1 MSALQPPELIVDLFA
16 GGGGAS
22 QGIYQATGRHPDIA
36 INHDPVAVAVH
47 KRNHPG
53 TLHYCESIWK
63 VRPEDACGVRPVGL
77 LWASPDCRHF
87 SRAAGGRPKW
97 KSVRSLP
104 GVVLTWAKRVQPRVI
119 VVENVR
125 EMLGW
130 GPLLEDGTPCPRRIG
145 LSFKTWAGRLR
156 GLGYRVEWRE
166 LCAADFGA
174 PTIRTRLVIV
184 AARDDAPIRWPVPTH
199 SRAPSLLEHP
209 WRTAAECIDWA
220 LPARSIFDRPRP
232 LKEAT
237 LRRIAEGV
245 VRFVVKAERPY
256 FVDRAVGSHLVPVTH
271 SSDRSFGRDIHAPAP
286 TITTAKGGEHALIAA
301 FLAQHNGGVVG
312 RPAAAPISTITTQG
326 SQQQLVETALSET
339 DRAGAGRVA
348 AFLIHYY
355 GSGGQHGS
363 LSCPLGAITTKERFA
378 LVTVHGVP
386 TPITDI
392 RMRMLA
398 PQELSSA
405 QGFPAEYDLTDGGRL
420 NKVDQ
425 IRLIGNSVCPAM
437 AEAVVR
443 AQFNA
448 APAAAQPEVLAA

>member
-1 MSALQPPELIVDLFA
+1 MQPLLPGELIVDLFA

-47 KRNHPG
+47 KRNHPD

-63 VRPEDACGVRPVGL
+63 VRPEDACGARSVGL

-104 GVVLTWAKRVQPRVI
+104 GVVLTWATRVRPRVI

-130 GPLLEDGTPCPRRIG
+130 GPLLDDGTPCPRRIG

-184 AARDDAPIRWPVPTH
+184 AARDGAPVRWPAATH

-209 WRTAAECIDWA
+209 WRTAAECIDWS
-220 LPARSIFDRPRP
+220 LPARSIFERPRP

-237 LRRIAEGV
+237 LRRVAEGV
-245 VRFVVKAERPY
+245 VRYVLKPERPY
-256 FVDRAVGSHLVPVTH
+256 IVQGGGAAHLIPITHQGRNRGSSLKSPLPTLTCANRGEQALVV
-271 SSDRSFGRDIHAPAP
+271 
-286 TITTAKGGEHALIAA
+286 A
-301 FLAQHNGGVVG
+301 FMAQHNGGVIG
-312 RPAAAPISTITTQG
+312 RPMSEPISTLTTHAC
-326 SQQQLVETALSET
+326 QQQLVEATLSDA
-339 DRAGAGRVA
+339 DRAGAERVA
-348 AFLIHYY
+348 AFLVHYY

-363 LSCPLGAITTKERFA
+363 LAAPLGTISTRDRFA

-398 PQELSSA
+398 PHELARA
-405 QGFPAEYDLTDGGRL
+405 QGFTADYDLSDGGRF
-420 NKVDQ
+420 KKTDQ
-425 IRLIGNSVCPAM
+425 IRLIGNSVSPNM
-437 AEAVVR
+437 AEAVIR
-443 AQFNA
+443 AQFGVA
-448 APAAAQPEVLAA
+448 AAAAQQEIAA